1 MSVNAKVSEVLYEIG
16 EILTIKGDRFRS
28 RAFNMAA
35 QRVVALTESIDKVRE
50 RGELQEIPGVGKSIA
65 GIIEE
70 VLDTGGSR
78 QLEELRESLPKG
90 VRELMELEGVGP
102 KTAMRLQRELGIVS
116 IDDLE
121 AAAKAQR
128 IRGLKGFGEKTEE
141 NLLRAIEEH
150 RMMQGRFLLGAVLP
164 VIDEIILYMSE
175 SDAALE
181 VEVAGS
187 ARRRRETVGDI
198 DLLVASKEPEEVVER
213 FVSMPP
219 VIRVL
224 SEGVTKSTVVLEKN
238 LQVDLRVLPPEDYGA
253 ALQYFTGSKD
263 HNVKLRTISVK
274 MGYKLNEYG
283 LFDRETNERVAGE
296 TEEGIYETLG
306 MAWMEPE
313 LRENRGEIEAARG
326 GRLPKLVS
334 LDEIRGD
341 LHVHTKWSDGAA
353 TLAEMARAAKDLGRE
368 YIAICD
374 HSKSL
379 AIARGLDEGRLREQM
394 AEIDGLNEELEG
406 FTVLKGFE
414 CDIKADGS
422 LDLPDSV
429 LKDLDFLVASVH
441 SGFRSDEREMTER
454 VIRAIH
460 NDHVSAIGHP
470 TGRLIQR
477 RNPYAVNLEEV
488 FEAAASQGVMMEIN
502 AFPDRLDL
510 GDVNSRAA
518 MERGVMMAISTDA
531 HSPGQLDFLH
541 MGVSVAR
548 RGWLEAKDVANTLSL
563 KELLRV
569 ADRG

>member
-1 MSVNAKVSEVLYEIG
+1 MSANARVAGVLYEIG

-28 RAFNMAA
+28 RAFNVAA
-35 QRVVALTESIDKVRE
+35 QRVTALTENIE
-50 RGELQEIPGVGKSIA
+50 EIRGRGGLQEIPGVGKSIA

-90 VRELMELEGVGP
+90 VQELMELEGVGP

-128 IRGLKGFGEKTEE
+128 LRGLRGFGEKSEE

-164 VIDEIILYMSE
+164 VIEDVISYMSV
-175 SDAALE
+175 SDAVLE
-181 VEVAGS
+181 AEVAGS

-198 DLLVASKEPEEVVER
+198 DLLVASDEPEGVVKR

-224 SEGVTKSTVVLEKN
+224 SEGVTKSTVVLERN
-238 LQVDLRVLPPEDYGA
+238 LQVDLRVIPPGGYGA
-253 ALQYFTGSKD
+253 ALQYFTGSKE
-263 HNVKLRTISVK
+263 HNVKLRTIAVK

-283 LFDRETNERVAGE
+283 LFDRETDERVAGE
-296 TEEGIYETLG
+296 VEEGIYRALG

-313 LRENRGEIEAARG
+313 LRENRGEIEAAME
-326 GRLPKLVS
+326 GRLPDLVENG
-334 LDEIRGD
+334 DIKGD
-341 LHVHTKWSDGAA
+341 LHVHSEWSDGAA
-353 TLAEMARAAKDLGRE
+353 TIEEVARAAMDRGLE
-368 YIAICD
+368 YVAICD

-379 AIARGLDEGRLREQM
+379 GIARGLDEGRLREQM
-394 AEIDGLNEELEG
+394 AEIDGLNEGLEG

-414 CDIKADGS
+414 CDIMADGS

-441 SGFRSDEREMTER
+441 SGFRSDERAMTER

-460 NDHVSAIGHP
+460 NEHVSAIGHP

-477 RNPYAVNLEEV
+477 RQPYAIDLGEV

-510 GDVNSRAA
+510 DDVNCRAA
-518 MERGVMMAISTDA
+518 KERGVVMSIGTDA
-531 HSPGQLDFLH
+531 HALSQLGFLH

-548 RGWLEAKDVANTLSL
+548 RGWLEAEDVLNTLPV
-563 KELLRV
+563 EDLLRAV
-569 ADRG
+569 DRG

>member
-1 MSVNAKVSEVLYEIG
+1 MSVNARVAEVLYEIG
-16 EILTIKGDRFRS
+16 EILTIRGDRFRS
-28 RAFNMAA
+28 RAFNVAA
-35 QRVVALTESIDKVRE
+35 QRVTALTENIDEIRA

-65 GIIEE
+65 GLIEE

-78 QLEELRESLPKG
+78 QLEELRESLPRG

-128 IRGLKGFGEKTEE
+128 LRGLKGFGEKSEE

-164 VIDEIILYMSE
+164 VIDVLVSYMTESE
-175 SDAALE
+175 ASLE

-187 ARRRRETVGDI
+187 ARRRRDTVGDI
-198 DLLVASKEPEEVVER
+198 DLLVASNEAEDVVRR

-219 VIRVL
+219 VIRIL
-224 SEGVTKSTVVLEKN
+224 SEGATKSTVVLEKN
-238 LQVDLRVLPPEDYGA
+238 LQVDLRVIPTEGYGA
-253 ALQYFTGSKD
+253 ALQYFTGSKE
-263 HNVKLRTISVK
+263 HNVKLRTIAVK
-274 MGYKLNEYG
+274 KGYKLNEYG
-283 LFDRETNERVAGE
+283 LFDRETEEKVAGE
-296 TEEGIYETLG
+296 DEEGIYRTLG
-306 MAWMEPE
+306 LDWMEPE
-313 LRENRGEIEAARG
+313 LRENRGEIEAAME
-326 GRLPKLVS
+326 GRLPDLVR
-334 LDEIRGD
+334 LDEIKGD
-341 LHVHTKWSDGAA
+341 LHVHTTWSDGTA
-353 TLAEMARAAKDLGRE
+353 TIEEMARAAMDRGLE
-368 YIAICD
+368 YLAICD

-379 AIARGLDEGRLREQM
+379 GIARGLDEGRLREQM
-394 AEIDGLNEELEG
+394 AEIDGLNEGLEG

-429 LKDLDFLVASVH
+429 LRDLDFLVASVH

-454 VIRAIH
+454 VIRAVH

-470 TGRLIQR
+470 TGRLIRKRQ
-477 RNPYAVNLEEV
+477 PYAIDIVEV

-510 GDVNSRAA
+510 DDVNCRTA
-518 MERGVMMAISTDA
+518 MERGVMMSIGTDA
-531 HSPGQLDFLH
+531 HALNQLDFLS

-548 RGWLEAKDVANTLSL
+548 RGWLEAKDVANTRSL
-563 KELLRV
+563 EELLRAV
-569 ADRG
+569 DRG

>member
-1 MSVNAKVSEVLYEIG
+1 MSVNARVADALYEIG

-65 GIIEE
+65 SIIEE

-78 QLEELRESLPKG
+78 QLEELREALPKG

-102 KTAMRLQRELGIVS
+102 KIAMRLQKELGIVS
-116 IDDLE
+116 MDELE

-128 IRGLKGFGEKTEE
+128 LRGLKGFGEKTEA

-164 VIDEIILYMSE
+164 VIDDIIWYMSE
-175 SDAALE
+175 SDASLE

-187 ARRRRETVGDI
+187 ARRKRETVGDI
-198 DLLVASKEPEEVVER
+198 DLLVASNKSEEVVKR

-224 SEGVTKSTVVLEKN
+224 SEGRTKSTVILEKN
-238 LQVDLRVLPPEDYGA
+238 LQVDMRVIPPEDYGA

-283 LFDRETNERVAGE
+283 LFNRETDEKVAGE
-296 TEEGIYETLG
+296 TEEGIYRALG
-306 MAWMEPE
+306 MSFMEPE
-313 LRENRGEIEAARG
+313 LRENRGEIEAAME
-326 GRLPKLVS
+326 GRLPILVR
-334 LDEIRGD
+334 LDEIKGD
-341 LHVHTKWSDGAA
+341 LHVHTKWSDGTATIKEMSMAA
-353 TLAEMARAAKDLGRE
+353 MERGLE

-379 AIARGLDEGRLREQM
+379 GIARGLDENRLRDQM
-394 AEIDGLNEELEG
+394 AEIDRLNEELDG
-406 FTVLKGFE
+406 FTILRGLE

-422 LDLPDSV
+422 LDLSNSV
-429 LKDLDFLVASVH
+429 LRDLDFLVASIH

-454 VIRAIH
+454 VVKAIH
-460 NDHVSAIGHP
+460 NDHVSVIGHP
-470 TGRLIQR
+470 TGRLIQK
-477 RNPYAVNLEEV
+477 RNPYAIDLEKV
-488 FEAAASQGVMMEIN
+488 FEEAVSQGVMMEIN
-502 AFPDRLDL
+502 ALPDRLDL
-510 GDVNSRAA
+510 DDVNSRAA
-518 MERGVMMAISTDA
+518 MERGVMMTIGTDA
-531 HSPGQLDFLH
+531 HSPRQLDFLH

-548 RGWLEAKDVANTLSL
+548 RGWLETKDVANTLSL
-563 KELLRV
+563 KRLLKV
-569 ADRG
+569 TDKS

>member
-1 MSVNAKVSEVLYEIG
+1 MSVNARVAEVLYEIG

-28 RAFNMAA
+28 RAFNVAA
-35 QRVVALTESIDKVRE
+35 QRVTALTENIVEIRA
-50 RGELQEIPGVGKSIA
+50 RGELQDIPGVGRSIA

-78 QLEELRESLPKG
+78 QLEELRESLPRG

-128 IRGLKGFGEKTEE
+128 LRGLRGFGEKSEE

-164 VIDEIILYMSE
+164 VIENLVSYMSE
-175 SDAALE
+175 SGASLE

-187 ARRRRETVGDI
+187 ARRRRDTVGDI
-198 DLLVASKEPEEVVER
+198 DLLVASNEAEDVVRR

-238 LQVDLRVLPPEDYGA
+238 LQVDLRVIPPEDYGA
-253 ALQYFTGSKD
+253 ALQYFTGSKE

-283 LFDRETNERVAGE
+283 LFDRETDERVAGE
-296 TEEGIYETLG
+296 DEEGIYRTLG

-313 LRENRGEIEAARG
+313 LRENRGEIEAAME

-353 TLAEMARAAKDLGRE
+353 TIEEMSRAAKDRGWE

-379 AIARGLDEGRLREQM
+379 GIARGLDEGRLREQM
-394 AEIDGLNEELEG
+394 AEIDGLNEGLEG

-429 LKDLDFLVASVH
+429 LRDLDFLVASVH

-454 VIRAIH
+454 VIRAVH

-470 TGRLIQR
+470 TGRLIQKR
-477 RNPYAVNLEEV
+477 QPYAIDLVEV

-510 GDVNSRAA
+510 DDVNCRTA
-518 MERGVMMAISTDA
+518 MERGVMMSIGTDA
-531 HSPGQLDFLH
+531 HALNQLDFLP

-548 RGWLEAKDVANTLSL
+548 RGWLEAKDVANTLPL
-563 KELLRV
+563 KELLKAV
-569 ADRG
+569 DRG

>member
-1 MSVNAKVSEVLYEIG
+1 MSVNARVAEVLYEIG

-70 VLDTGGSR
+70 ILDTGGSR

-102 KTAMRLQRELGIVS
+102 KTAMRLQGELGIVS

-121 AAAKAQR
+121 KAAKAQR
-128 IRGLKGFGEKTEE
+128 LRGLKGFGEKSEE

-164 VIDEIILYMSE
+164 VIDGIISYMSE

-219 VIRVL
+219 VIRIL

-283 LFDRETNERVAGE
+283 LFDRETDERVAGE
-296 TEEGIYETLG
+296 TEEGIYRTLG

-313 LRENRGEIEAARG
+313 LRENRGEIEAAME

-353 TLAEMARAAKDLGRE
+353 TIEEMARAAKDRGRE

-454 VIRAIH
+454 VIKAIH

-477 RNPYAVNLEEV
+477 RNPYAINLEEV

-510 GDVNSRAA
+510 DDVNSRAA

-548 RGWLEAKDVANTLSL
+548 RGWLEAKDVTNTLSL
-563 KELLRV
+563 KELLRIV
-569 ADRG
+569 DRG

>member
-1 MSVNAKVSEVLYEIG
+1 MSVNARVAEVLYEIG

-102 KTAMRLQRELGIVS
+102 KTAMRLQKDLGIVS

-121 AAAKAQR
+121 AAAKSQR
-128 IRGLKGFGEKTEE
+128 LRGLKGFGEKSEE

-164 VIDEIILYMSE
+164 VIDGIISYMSE

-219 VIRVL
+219 VIRIL

-283 LFDRETNERVAGE
+283 LFDRETDERVAGE
-296 TEEGIYETLG
+296 TEEGIYRTLG

-313 LRENRGEIEAARG
+313 LRENRGEIEIAME

-353 TLAEMARAAKDLGRE
+353 TIEEMARAAKDRGRE

-379 AIARGLDEGRLREQM
+379 GIARGLNESRLREQM
-394 AEIDGLNEELEG
+394 AEIDGLNEGLVG

-454 VIRAIH
+454 VIKAIH

-477 RNPYAVNLEEV
+477 RNPYAINLEEV

-502 AFPDRLDL
+502 AFPNRLDL

>member
-1 MSVNAKVSEVLYEIG
+1 MSVNARVAEVLYEIG

-28 RAFNMAA
+28 RAFNVAA
-35 QRVVALTESIDKVRE
+35 QRVTALTENIDEIRA
-50 RGELQEIPGVGKSIA
+50 RGKLQEIPGVGKSIA
-65 GIIEE
+65 GIVEE

-78 QLEELRESLPKG
+78 QLEELRESLPRG

-102 KTAMRLQRELGIVS
+102 KTAMRVQRELGIVS

-128 IRGLKGFGEKTEE
+128 LRGLRGFGEKSEE

-164 VIDEIILYMSE
+164 VIDDLVSYMSASE
-175 SDAALE
+175 ASLE

-187 ARRRRETVGDI
+187 ARRRRDTVGDI
-198 DLLVASKEPEEVVER
+198 DLLVASNEAEDVVRR

-238 LQVDLRVLPPEDYGA
+238 LQVDLRVIPPEGYGA
-253 ALQYFTGSKD
+253 ALQYFTGSKE
-263 HNVKLRTISVK
+263 HNVKLRTIAVK
-274 MGYKLNEYG
+274 KGYKLNEYG
-283 LFDRETNERVAGE
+283 LFDRETEEKVAGE
-296 TEEGIYETLG
+296 DEEGIYRTLG
-306 MAWMEPE
+306 MDWMEPE
-313 LRENRGEIEAARG
+313 LRENRGEMEAAME
-326 GRLPKLVS
+326 GRLPDLVR
-334 LDEIRGD
+334 LDEIKGD
-341 LHVHTKWSDGAA
+341 LHVHTTWSDGTA
-353 TLAEMARAAKDLGRE
+353 TIEEMARATMDRGLE

-379 AIARGLDEGRLREQM
+379 AIAKGLDEGRLREQM
-394 AEIDGLNEELEG
+394 AEIDGLNEGLEG

-429 LKDLDFLVASVH
+429 LMDLDFLVASVH

-454 VIRAIH
+454 VIKAVH

-470 TGRLIQR
+470 TGRLIQKR
-477 RNPYAVNLEEV
+477 QPYAIDIVEV

-510 GDVNSRAA
+510 DDVNCRTA
-518 MERGVMMAISTDA
+518 MKRGVMMSIGTDA
-531 HSPGQLDFLH
+531 HALNQLDFLP

-569 ADRG
+569 VDRG